1 MAGVEPDPSPIEI
14 RRVRAEEARPLRH
27 AVLRPWQTYEAVV
40 FPLDD
45 DPRSAHFGAYV
56 NGELAGVTSIV
67 PEPPPQENIKDAW
80 RLQGV
85 AVVEGM
91 RGTGCGRRLLEAC
104 LGYAREQGGKLVW
117 ANGRTSAL
125 GFYWALGFRAVGE
138 EYVTESGPHYL
149 VVRRI

>member
-1 MAGVEPDPSPIEI
+1 M
-14 RRVRAEEARPLRH
+14 RADEARPLRH

-45 DPRSAHFGAYV
+45 HPRSAHFGAFV
-56 NGELAGVTSIV
+56 NKELVGVTSIL
-67 PEPPPQENIKDAW
+67 PKAPPHEANADAW
-80 RLQGV
+80 QLQGV

-104 LGYAREQGGKLVW
+104 LEYAREQEGKLVW

-125 GFYWALGFRAVGE
+125 GFYRALGFRAVGE

-149 VVRRI
+149 VVRRILGDKG